1 MRVALAHPDALDS
14 LVLMATSARPDPS
27 TMKASTLHLWKM
39 FRDGHRQDIA
49 DPAMKLL
56 FAPSTYQ
63 SRPELIAKCR
73 NELVSIA
80 DGHGMF
86 NAALAA
92 FNRSD
97 VSSEL
102 HRIRTRTLVLAGRQ
116 DPVVTPAQVDFIAA
130 QIPGA
135 EFKIVDEASQLA
147 AIEKPFEVVRLV
159 RDFLGRTAAL
169 Y

>member
-1 MRVALAHPDALDS
+1 
-14 LVLMATSARPDPS
+14 
-27 TMKASTLHLWKM
+27 
-39 FRDGHRQDIA
+39 
-49 DPAMKLL
+49 
-56 FAPSTYQ
+56 
-63 SRPELIAKCR
+63 
-73 NELVSIA
+73 
-80 DGHGMF
+80 MF

-116 DPVVTPAQVDFIAA
+116 DPAVTSAQADFIAA

-135 EFKIVDEASQLA
+135 EFKVLDEASQLA
-147 AIEKPFEVVRLV
+147 AIEKPFEVARLV
-159 RDFLGRTAAL
+159 RDFLGRTASI